1 MEVNG
6 SASFE
11 PDVHAS
17 AVGKNIVF
25 YDGVCGLCN
34 RFIQFVIDNDKD
46 GLFFFAALQNDFAK
60 KTLSKFGIDANAL
73 DTVYILSNYADPA
86 KQRLYNRSDA
96 IIFATGQLKN
106 WIRPFSAIIKLVPKP
121 LRDFGYKF
129 VASIRYKLFGKYDTC
144 MLPTAE
150 TRARFI
156 D

>member
-1 MEVNG
+1 MNANAPASGAPEV
-6 SASFE
+6 F
-11 PDVHAS
+11 AS
-17 AVGKNIVF
+17 AEGKNIVF

-60 KTLSKFGIDANAL
+60 NTLSKFGVDANAL
-73 DTVYILSNYADPA
+73 DTVYILSNYGDVD

-106 WIRPFSAIIKLVPKP
+106 WVRPFSAIIKLFPKP

-129 VASIRYKLFGKYDTC
+129 IASIRYKLFGRYDTC